1 MNVRLPFVQV
11 FILIVFSSLFS
22 FLLNGLR
29 SNGIPLLAKE
39 LAVADKVEIKVSEPQ
54 LLAITI
60 EQALELYNKGTVFI
74 DAREPEYFEDGHIKG
89 AWNIPFFF
97 ELTFKLDSLQGKD
110 SPVVLYCS
118 GDECGSSEDLAYE
131 LQGEGFTNLYVF
143 KGGWTKWSENGHPIG
158 P

>member
-22 FLLNGLR
+22 LLLNGLR

-74 DAREPEYFEDGHIKG
+74 DVSYTH
-89 AWNIPFFF
+89 
-97 ELTFKLDSLQGKD
+97 LTLPTIYS
-110 SPVVLYCS
+110 V
-118 GDECGSSEDLAYE
+118 
-131 LQGEGFTNLYVF
+131 
-143 KGGWTKWSENGHPIG
+143 
-158 P
+158 

>member
-60 EQALELYNKGTVFI
+60 EQALELQK
-74 DAREPEYFEDGHIKG
+74 
-89 AWNIPFFF
+89 
-97 ELTFKLDSLQGKD
+97 
-110 SPVVLYCS
+110 
-118 GDECGSSEDLAYE
+118 
-131 LQGEGFTNLYVF
+131 
-143 KGGWTKWSENGHPIG
+143 
-158 P
+158 

>member
-11 FILIVFSSLFS
+11 FILMVFSSLFS
-22 FLLNGLR
+22 FLLNGTR

-60 EQALELYNKGTVFI
+60 EQALELYNNGTVFI

-89 AWNIPFFF
+89 A
-97 ELTFKLDSLQGKD
+97 
-110 SPVVLYCS
+110 
-118 GDECGSSEDLAYE
+118 
-131 LQGEGFTNLYVF
+131 
-143 KGGWTKWSENGHPIG
+143 
-158 P
+158 

>member
-54 LLAITI
+54 LIAITI
-60 EQALELYNKGTVFI
+60 EQYLQL
-74 DAREPEYFEDGHIKG
+74 P
-89 AWNIPFFF
+89 
-97 ELTFKLDSLQGKD
+97 LTLLLTKKVMQKILLQ
-110 SPVVLYCS
+110 
-118 GDECGSSEDLAYE
+118 
-131 LQGEGFTNLYVF
+131 
-143 KGGWTKWSENGHPIG
+143 
-158 P
+158 